1 MKHLITSN
9 NELLEVL
16 VENGINIIC
25 DDQMRM
31 TISDE
36 DAEILDKVVEEFAP
50 AAACDYTVTDIVR
63 FVVKWAENEASLAP
77 KMKTANNAEIV
88 KCNSIEDAHEVYNN
102 ELAET
107 SLTKIA
113 DLDFEPSEKECR
125 QHLTQLE
132 ILQFSEGGDF
142 EYIESSDSYWV
153 EEI

>member
-1 MKHLITSN
+1 MKQIITSN
-9 NELLEVL
+9 NTLLEVL
-16 VENGINIIC
+16 VDNGINIIC

-36 DAEILDKVVEEFAP
+36 DAERLDKVVEDFAP
-50 AAACDYTVTDIVR
+50 AASYDYTVTDIVR
-63 FVVKWAENEASLAP
+63 IVVKWAETEASLAP

-88 KCNSIEDAHEVYNN
+88 ECSSIEEARKVYNN

-107 SLTKIA
+107 SLTKIS

-132 ILQFSEGGDF
+132 ILQFSEGGEF
-142 EYIESSDSYWV
+142 VHIESSDSYWV
-153 EEI
+153 KEI

>member
-36 DAEILDKVVEEFAP
+36 DVERVAMVVEKFAP
-50 AAACDYTVTDIVR
+50 AAFCDYTI
-63 FVVKWAENEASLAP
+63 
-77 KMKTANNAEIV
+77 
-88 KCNSIEDAHEVYNN
+88 
-102 ELAET
+102 
-107 SLTKIA
+107 
-113 DLDFEPSEKECR
+113 
-125 QHLTQLE
+125 
-132 ILQFSEGGDF
+132 
-142 EYIESSDSYWV
+142 